1 MFGIG
6 IGEMLIICLVAL
18 LAFGPEK
25 LPEVI
30 RTIAKLMAQLRMAQ
44 NELRYSIMNAETHLR
59 QMPLTRQE
67 KEAEE
72 PKSKVIEGA
81 VSKQESQQNEN
92 RP

>member
-59 QMPLTRQE
+59 QMPLTEQE
-67 KEAEE
+67 KEAVE
-72 PKSKVIEGA
+72 PRPKVIEAA
-81 VSKQESQQNEN
+81 VSKPESQQDEN

>member
-18 LAFGPEK
+18 LVFGPEK

-30 RTIAKLMAQLRMAQ
+30 HTIAKLMAQLRMAQ

-59 QMPLTRQE
+59 QMPLTEQRGCR
-67 KEAEE
+67 A
-72 PKSKVIEGA
+72 
-81 VSKQESQQNEN
+81 
-92 RP
+92 